1 MEKLFSFLLSF
12 VLIAKSS
19 RPNTIEWVCSDRDV
33 LWVNRKPTRLNGV
46 YILKSVNN
54 SVPFPCQDSPGSSA
68 ELQTCSLVNIRA
80 TTLPFEGND
89 SLFVIKSKL
98 SCRSKKK
105 ELESYK

>member
-1 MEKLFSFLLSF
+1 MSMEKLFSFLLSF

-68 ELQTCSLVNIRA
+68 ELQTCSLTSLVCFFVVKLVFLNSSTHFIRITA
-80 TTLPFEGND
+80 
-89 SLFVIKSKL
+89 VV
-98 SCRSKKK
+98 
-105 ELESYK
+105 